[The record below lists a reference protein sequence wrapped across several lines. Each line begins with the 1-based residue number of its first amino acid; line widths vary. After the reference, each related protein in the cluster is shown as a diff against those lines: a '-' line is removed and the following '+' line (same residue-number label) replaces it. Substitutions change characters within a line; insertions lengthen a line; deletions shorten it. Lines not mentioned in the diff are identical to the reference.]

1 MNNINIIIDEIKW
14 LSFDEK
20 NKRESEENLPNPL
33 LQVYQ

>member
-20 NKRESEENLPNPL
+20 NKRENKDTLPNPL
-33 LQVYQ
+33 LQV